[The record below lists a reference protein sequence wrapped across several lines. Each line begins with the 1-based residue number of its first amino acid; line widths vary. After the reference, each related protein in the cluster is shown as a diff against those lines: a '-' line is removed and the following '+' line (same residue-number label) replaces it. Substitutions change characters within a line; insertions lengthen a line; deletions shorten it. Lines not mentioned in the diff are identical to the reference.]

1 VIGTR
6 ALRRPAIA
14 GFVFA
19 VSMIPSQAAAQP
31 APAANSCLACHTT
44 QTDPRLAAPATLFTQ
59 PDIHRESGFA
69 CLDCHGGDASASDKT
84 RAHDAGRG
92 FKGKPRGQAVIATCA
107 RCHSDGEFMR
117 RFAPRQRI
125 DQAAE
130 YATSVHGKLLAKG
143 DTGVA
148 TCVSCHG
155 AHGIRR
161 VSDAKAPVFPTSVAA
176 TCARCHASAE
186 HMKGYSQANGSP
198 LPTNQLADYE
208 KSVHYRA
215 LTKGNDL
222 SAPTC
227 NDCHGNHGAAPPGV
241 GTVANV
247 CGTCHAVFAEKFDTS
262 VHKQIFDKG
271 CVECHSN
278 HAILQP
284 SDEMLGTSGH
294 GICTPCHTA
303 GDKSD
308 KGSVAAETMRG
319 DIDRLKSGID
329 QSRALIDRVKNAG
342 IEVSDQELALREA
355 GTKLTLARTEMHAF
369 DPQRLA
375 PIVADGSRI
384 VAGVDHAGQNGVAEL
399 RYRRR
404 GLAWSLG
411 AILLVVVGLVLKVRQ
426 IDRDNVER
434 TGR

>member
-1 VIGTR
+1 MSGSR
-6 ALRRPAIA
+6 ACRRLAVA
-14 GFVFA
+14 SFVFGA
-19 VSMIPSQAAAQP
+19 ATMPARAAAQA
-31 APAANSCLACHTT
+31 APAASSCRSCHAA
-44 QTDPRLAAPATLFTQ
+44 QADSRLAAPATLFAA

-69 CLDCHGGDASASDKT
+69 CIDCHGGDASAADKAG
-84 RAHDAGRG
+84 AHDAGRG

-107 RCHSDGEFMR
+107 RCHSDGELMR

-125 DQAAE
+125 DQATE
-130 YATSVHGKLLAKG
+130 YGTSVHGKLLAKG
-143 DTGVA
+143 DANVA

-161 VSDAKAPVFPTSVAA
+161 VSDAKAPVFSTNVAA
-176 TCARCHASAE
+176 TCAGCHANAA
-186 HMKGYSQANGSP
+186 HMKGYTLPNGSP
-198 LPTNQLADYE
+198 MPTNQLADYQ

-215 LTKGNDL
+215 LTQGNDL

-247 CGTCHAVFAEKFDTS
+247 CGTCHAVFAQKFDTS

-284 SDEMLGTSGH
+284 SDQMLGTTGH
-294 GICTPCHTA
+294 GICAPCHTP
-303 GDKSD
+303 GDRSD
-308 KGSVAAETMRG
+308 KGSVAAEAMRG
-319 DIDRLKSGID
+319 DIERLKSEID

-369 DPQRLA
+369 DPRLLA
-375 PIVADGSRI
+375 PIVTDGSRI
-384 VAGVDHAGQNGVAEL
+384 VAGVDRAGHNGVAEL

-404 GLAWSLG
+404 GLAWSLA

-426 IDRDNVER
+426 IDRRIDNG
-434 TGR
+434 TGL